1 MPFYKDRASPVIN
14 VLFAARWVLILCSI
28 TKMSFLLPAPGHSS
42 KDIFIEFFDDK
53 FPAISGVQVNDTNVT
68 QTRRKRD

>member
-28 TKMSFLLPAPGHSS
+28 TKKSFLLPAPGRSS

-53 FPAISGVQVNDTNVT
+53 FPAISGVHANDSNATEKHST
-68 QTRRKRD
+68 S